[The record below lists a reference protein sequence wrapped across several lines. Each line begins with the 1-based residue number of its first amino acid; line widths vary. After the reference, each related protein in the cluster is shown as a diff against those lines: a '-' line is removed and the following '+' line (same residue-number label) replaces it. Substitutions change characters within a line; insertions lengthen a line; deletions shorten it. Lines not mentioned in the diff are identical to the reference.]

1 MTKRTIGA
9 LALGALIPICFA
21 TEAWEL
27 PLDQPQLKPGPGM
40 EVVATNCQVCHS
52 SDYISTQPPLNRATW
67 SATVQK
73 MREKYGAQVPTNQ
86 VEQIVEYLVATNGRK

>member
-1 MTKRTIGA
+1 MTKLRFSI
-9 LALGALIPICFA
+9 LALGLLIPISFA
-21 TEAWEL
+21 AEDWEL

-40 EVVATNCQVCHS
+40 EVVATNCQICHS

-67 SATVQK
+67 SATIQK

-86 VEQIVEYLVATNGRK
+86 IEQIVDYLVATYGKQ